1 MKKEETINDNIK
13 IKNKTDSKS
22 VFEWISDLKRFLREP
37 KINPIIAYL
46 EKFDEYFKKKKR
58 KLEKWEILFRPGK
71 DINFYIIISWE
82 VDIYRYT
89 SDWVRKEIWQAKA
102 GSFIWEWVIF
112 KRYQKDVEAVAN
124 NEVEVFALDSND
136 LQKLESLAPREAME
150 LYKHIIEVTNRRLL
164 DSWKELADIYEL
176 TNKIL
181 DLAKNG
187 EKWFF
192 DIMLYINQV
201 MLTDYIIFVENHP
214 AISWFFF
221 YKYSTELQSTK
232 SINKKAWPEITENL
246 WWIYTSKTA
255 LFWTWSKDSIYIL
268 PLNNN
273 WKLKWYFIFW
283 KKKWVITDNE
293 IRISSHI
300 WPLLGSV
307 IDSNQNKAEN
317 KAIQMSKNY
326 FDNGLNSI

>member
-22 VFEWISDLKRFLREP
+22 VFEWISDLKRFLSGP

-246 WWIYTSKTA
+246 WWIYTSKAA
-255 LFWTWSKDSIYIL
+255 LFWTWSKDSVYIL